1 MEALDAVTEAMRQ
14 IYVAKRART
23 ATAND
28 DVRLKELH
36 VQWMAVMRK
45 FLDESAD
52 DYAAQISVGR
62 MANPWRQAPRKSAI
76 SLPPVF
82 SGMRS
87 GGTPVGAPSVSS
99 TKNST
104 PGFLVS

>member
-1 MEALDAVTEAMRQ
+1 MEAGDHETLLHISQAQFVEALDAVTEAMRQ
-14 IYVAKRART
+14 IYDAKQART

-62 MANPWRQAPRKSAI
+62 KP
-76 SLPPVF
+76 L
-82 SGMRS
+82 
-87 GGTPVGAPSVSS
+87 APSTEKERDFAAAGV
-99 TKNST
+99 
-104 PGFLVS
+104 

>member
-1 MEALDAVTEAMRQ
+1 MDQAQFVEALDAVTEAMRQ
-14 IYVAKRART
+14 IYDAKRART

-62 MANPWRQAPRKSAI
+62 KPRKSAI